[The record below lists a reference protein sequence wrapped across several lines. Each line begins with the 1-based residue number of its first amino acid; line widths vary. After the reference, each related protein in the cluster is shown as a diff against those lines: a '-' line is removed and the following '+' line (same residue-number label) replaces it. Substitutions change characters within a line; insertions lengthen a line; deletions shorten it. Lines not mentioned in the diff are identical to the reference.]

1 MQSINQD
8 QDISEDVS
16 LWYVFDLAILFI
28 AKKKNLCINWIKIP
42 ANNWRIAKIK
52 PLSLRNTGRFDEIL
66 I

>member
-28 AKKKNLCINWIKIP
+28 AKKKNLCIN
-42 ANNWRIAKIK
+42 
-52 PLSLRNTGRFDEIL
+52 
-66 I
+66 